1 MKAPNILD
9 GEGTRMLLP
18 FRALVR
24 QTTLAQRFMLASLII
39 LIAGMAGIG
48 VWIGNEIKNGV
59 IHRTGATT
67 ALYVDSFVTPILQE
81 LGSTGTLSPQ
91 RREQLSDLLQD
102 TSMGQQI
109 VTFRVWDPTG
119 KVIFS
124 TDEATVGKSFP
135 IKEGLA
141 DAIWGQVSSE
151 ISQLEAEEN
160 APQRAIRSELLETY
174 SPVRLSGTNEVIA
187 VAEFYQTVDAL
198 NQEIAAAQRRS
209 WLVVGA
215 VTLVIYL
222 LLAGFV
228 RRSSDTIEQQQM
240 TLNDQISRLTELLA
254 QNRELHDRVRR
265 AAGSVATLNERFLRR
280 IGSELH
286 DGPAQDLG
294 LALLKLDALIG
305 RWEQSQAAP
314 EFVNELTGIQS
325 SLQNAQKEV
334 RAIST
339 GLSLPQ
345 LAELSLPE
353 TVLRVV
359 RTHERRTGSRVRL
372 DMAALPEQ
380 AALPVKITVYRVLQ
394 ESLSNSYR
402 HAGGANQQVRAF
414 MDGDVLAL
422 EVSDEGP
429 GFVAQP
435 AATFNGHLG
444 LAGMRERV
452 ESLGG
457 VFSVKSE
464 PGKGT
469 QVTARLGLSPGAAE
483 GDDER

>member
-1 MKAPNILD
+1 MS
-9 GEGTRMLLP
+9 MP
-18 FRALVR
+18 FLFPAR
-24 QTTLAQRFMLASLII
+24 QATLAQRFMLASLII

-67 ALYVDSFVTPILQE
+67 ALYVDSFVAPILQE
-81 LGSTGTLSPQ
+81 FGSTSTLSPQ
-91 RREQLSDLLQD
+91 GHEQLNKLLQD

-119 KVIFS
+119 KVVFS
-124 TDEATVGKSFP
+124 TDNTTVGKTFP
-135 IKEGLA
+135 ISEGLA
-141 DAIWGQVSSE
+141 SAIWGQVSSE

-160 APQRAIRSELLETY
+160 AQQRAIDSELLETY

-215 VTLVIYL
+215 VTLFIYL

-228 RRSSDTIEQQQM
+228 RRASDTIEQQRA
-240 TLNDQISRLTELLA
+240 TLNEQISRLTELLA

-294 LALLKLDALIG
+294 LALLKLDALVG
-305 RWEQSQAAP
+305 RWEQSQAATG
-314 EFVNELTGIQS
+314 FVEELTSIQS
-325 SLQNAQKEV
+325 ALQNAQKEV

-345 LAELSLPE
+345 LVELSLRE
-353 TVLRVV
+353 TVIRAV
-359 RTHERRTGSRVRL
+359 RAHERRTGSRVKL
-372 DMAALPEQ
+372 EVAPLPEQ

-394 ESLSNSYR
+394 ESLNNAYR
-402 HAGGANQQVRAF
+402 HAGAANQSIRVF
-414 MDGDVLAL
+414 MDGDLLAL

-429 GFVAQP
+429 GFVPQSS
-435 AATFNGHLG
+435 ATFNGHLG

-457 VFSVKSE
+457 TFSVKSE
-464 PGKGT
+464 LGKGT
-469 QVTARLGLSPGAAE
+469 QVTARLVLRAEEGAN
-483 GDDER
+483 ER

>member
-1 MKAPNILD
+1 MS
-9 GEGTRMLLP
+9 RP
-18 FRALVR
+18 FRVAVK
-24 QTTLAQRFMLASLII
+24 QATLAQRFMLASLII
-39 LIAGMAGIG
+39 LIVGMAGIG
-48 VWIGNEIKNGV
+48 LWIGNEIKNGV

-67 ALYVDSFVTPILQE
+67 ALYVDSFVAPILQE
-81 LGSTGTLSPQ
+81 LGSTGTLSPEHH
-91 RREQLSDLLQD
+91 EQLSKLLQD
-102 TSMGQQI
+102 TPMGQQI
-109 VTFRVWDPTG
+109 VTFKVWDPTG
-119 KVIFS
+119 KVVYS
-124 TDEATVGKSFP
+124 TDDTIGQTFP
-135 IKEGLA
+135 ISEGLA
-141 DAIWGQVSSE
+141 TAIWGQVSSE

-160 APQRAIRSELLETY
+160 VAQRAIRSELLETY
-174 SPVRLSGTNEVIA
+174 SPVRLSGTSEVIA

-228 RRSSDTIEQQQM
+228 RRASDTIERQQA
-240 TLNDQISRLTELLA
+240 TLNDQISRLTELLG
-254 QNRELHDRVRR
+254 QNKELHERVRR

-294 LALLKLDALIG
+294 LVLLKLDALIG
-305 RWEQSQAAP
+305 RSEQAQTAP
-314 EFVNELTGIQS
+314 AFVEDLTSIQS
-325 SLQNAQKEV
+325 SLQSAHKEI
-334 RAIST
+334 RAISG

-353 TVLRVV
+353 TVIRAV
-359 RTHERRTGSRVRL
+359 RAHERRTGSRVKL
-372 DMAALPEQ
+372 DVAPLPEQ
-380 AALPVKITVYRVLQ
+380 AALPVKITVFRVLQ
-394 ESLSNSYR
+394 ESLNNAYR
-402 HAGGANQQVRAF
+402 HAAGANQQIRAF

-429 GFVAQP
+429 GFVP
-435 AATFNGHLG
+435 LPSTTFDGHLG

-457 VFSVKSE
+457 TFSVKSE
-464 PGKGT
+464 IGKGT
-469 QVTARLGLSPGAAE
+469 RVTARLDLRAE
-483 GDDER
+483 EGSDER

>member
-1 MKAPNILD
+1 MSI
-9 GEGTRMLLP
+9 P
-18 FRALVR
+18 FLFPAR
-24 QTTLAQRFMLASLII
+24 QATLAQRFMLASLII

-48 VWIGNEIKNGV
+48 AWIGNEIKNGV

-67 ALYVDSFVTPILQE
+67 ALYVDSFVAPLLQE
-81 LGSTGTLSPQ
+81 LGRTGTLSPQ
-91 RREQLSDLLQD
+91 HHEQLKTLLQD
-102 TSMGQQI
+102 TPMGQQI
-109 VTFRVWDPTG
+109 VTFRVWDPAG

-124 TDEATVGKSFP
+124 TDDSTVGKTFP
-135 IKEGLA
+135 VSGGLA
-141 DAIWGQVSSE
+141 QAIWGQVSSK
-151 ISQLEAEEN
+151 ISQLEQEEN
-160 APQRAIRSELLETY
+160 APQRAIHSELLETY
-174 SPVRLSGTNEVIA
+174 SPVRLSGTSEVIA

-228 RRSSDTIEQQQM
+228 RRASNTIERQQV
-240 TLNDQISRLTELLA
+240 TLNNQISRLTALLA
-254 QNRELHDRVRR
+254 QNKELHDRVRR
-265 AAGSVATLNERFLRR
+265 AAGSVATLNEGFLRR

-294 LALLKLDALIG
+294 LALLKLDALSS

-314 EFVNELTGIQS
+314 ELVEELTGIQS
-325 SLQNAQKEV
+325 SLQHAQKEI

-345 LAELSLPE
+345 LAELSLPR
-353 TVLRVV
+353 TVIRAV
-359 RTHERRTGSRVRL
+359 RAHERRTGSRVKL
-372 DMAALPEQ
+372 EVGPLPEQ
-380 AALPVKITVYRVLQ
+380 AALPVKITAYRVLQ
-394 ESLSNSYR
+394 ESLNNGYR
-402 HAGGANQQVRAF
+402 HAGGAHQQIRVF
-414 MDGDVLAL
+414 MDGDLLAL

-429 GFVAQP
+429 GFAP
-435 AATFNGHLG
+435 PSSAAFNGHLG

-457 VFSVKSE
+457 TFSVKSE

-469 QVTARLGLSPGAAE
+469 QVTARLALRVEE
-483 GDDER
+483 GEDE

>member
-1 MKAPNILD
+1 MS
-9 GEGTRMLLP
+9 RP
-18 FRALVR
+18 FRVAVK
-24 QTTLAQRFMLASLII
+24 QATLAQRFMLASLII
-39 LIAGMAGIG
+39 LIVGMAGIG
-48 VWIGNEIKNGV
+48 FWIGNEIKNGV

-67 ALYVDSFVTPILQE
+67 ALYVDSFVAPILQE
-81 LGSTGTLSPQ
+81 LGSTGTLSPEHH
-91 RREQLSDLLQD
+91 EQLSKLLQD
-102 TSMGQQI
+102 TPMGQQI
-109 VTFRVWDPTG
+109 VTFKVWDPAG
-119 KVIFS
+119 KVVYS
-124 TDEATVGKSFP
+124 TDGTAGQTFP
-135 IKEGLA
+135 ISEGLA
-141 DAIWGQVSSE
+141 TAIWGQVSSE
-151 ISQLEAEEN
+151 ISQLEGEEN
-160 APQRAIRSELLETY
+160 VAQRAIRPELLETY
-174 SPVRLSGTNEVIA
+174 SPVRLSGTNQVIA

-228 RRSSDTIEQQQM
+228 RRASDTIEQQRA
-240 TLNDQISRLTELLA
+240 TLNDQIARLTELLA
-254 QNRELHDRVRR
+254 QNKELHDRVRR

-286 DGPAQDLG
+286 DGPSQDLG
-294 LALLKLDALIG
+294 LVSLKLDTLIG

-314 EFVNELTGIQS
+314 GSIEELTGIQS
-325 SLQNAQKEV
+325 SLQNAQKEI

-345 LAELSLPE
+345 LVELSLPE
-353 TVLRVV
+353 TVIRAV
-359 RTHERRTGSRVRL
+359 RAHERRTGSRVQL
-372 DMAALPEQ
+372 DVAPLPEQ

-394 ESLSNSYR
+394 ESLNNSYR
-402 HAGGANQQVRAF
+402 HAGGANQQIRVL
-414 MDGDVLAL
+414 MDGDLLVL

-435 AATFNGHLG
+435 TATFNGHLG

-457 VFSVKSE
+457 TFSVKSE
-464 PGKGT
+464 LGKGT
-469 QVTARLGLSPGAAE
+469 RVTAQLILRPEE
-483 GDDER
+483 GEDER

>member
-1 MKAPNILD
+1 MS
-9 GEGTRMLLP
+9 MP
-18 FRALVR
+18 FRVPAK
-24 QTTLAQRFMLASLII
+24 QATLAHRFMLASLLI

-67 ALYVDSFVTPILQE
+67 ALYVDSFVAPILQE
-81 LGSTGTLSPQ
+81 LGSAGTLSPEHH
-91 RREQLSDLLQD
+91 EQLDKLLQD
-102 TSMGQQI
+102 TPMGQQI
-109 VTFRVWDPTG
+109 VTFQVWNPAG
-119 KVIFS
+119 KVVFS
-124 TDEATVGKSFP
+124 SDIENVGKTFP
-135 IKEGLA
+135 ISEGLA
-141 DAIWGQVSSE
+141 HAILGQVSSE

-160 APQRAIRSELLETY
+160 APQRAIRPELLETY
-174 SPVRLSGTNEVIA
+174 SPVRLSGTNQVIA
-187 VAEFYQTVDAL
+187 IAEFYQTVDAL

-215 VTLVIYL
+215 ATLVIYL

-228 RRSSDTIEQQQM
+228 QRASDTIERQRGM
-240 TLNDQISRLTELLA
+240 LSDQISRLTELLA
-254 QNRELHDRVRR
+254 QNKDLHQRVRR

-305 RWEQSQAAP
+305 RWEESHAAP
-314 EFVNELTGIQS
+314 ELVEDLTGIQS

-353 TVLRVV
+353 TVIRAV
-359 RTHERRTGSRVRL
+359 RAHERRTGSHVKL
-372 DMAALPEQ
+372 DVSPLPEQ
-380 AALPVKITVYRVLQ
+380 ASLPVKITVYRVLQ
-394 ESLSNSYR
+394 ESLNNAFR
-402 HAGGANQQVRAF
+402 HAGGANQQIRAF
-414 MDGDVLAL
+414 MDGDLLAL

-429 GFVAQP
+429 GFVPQLSTAL
-435 AATFNGHLG
+435 NGHLG

-457 VFSVKSE
+457 MFSVKSE

-469 QVTARLGLSPGAAE
+469 QVSARLALWAE
-483 GDDER
+483 EGEDERKD

>member
-1 MKAPNILD
+1 MSISFPISSK
-9 GEGTRMLLP
+9 
-18 FRALVR
+18 
-24 QTTLAQRFMLASLII
+24 QTTLTRRFMFASLII

-67 ALYVDSFVTPILQE
+67 ALYVDSFVAPILQE
-81 LGSTGTLSPQ
+81 LGSTATLSPQ
-91 RREQLSDLLQD
+91 RHEQLDKLLQD
-102 TSMGQQI
+102 TPMGQQI

-119 KVIFS
+119 KVIYS
-124 TDEATVGKSFP
+124 TDDATVGETFP
-135 IKEGLA
+135 ISEGLA
-141 DAIWGQVSSE
+141 QAILGQVSSE

-160 APQRAIRSELLETY
+160 APQRAFRSELLETY
-174 SPVRLSGTNEVIA
+174 SPVRLSGTNQVIA

-198 NQEIAAAQRRS
+198 NHEISAAQRRS
-209 WLVVGA
+209 WFVVGA

-222 LLAGFV
+222 LLSGFV
-228 RRSSDTIEQQQM
+228 RRASDTIEQQQV

-254 QNRELHDRVRR
+254 QNRELHERIRR

-294 LALLKLDALIG
+294 LALLKLDAFIA
-305 RWEQSQAAP
+305 RWEQSRGAP
-314 EFVNELTGIQS
+314 GFVEELSSVQS
-325 SLQNAQKEV
+325 SLQHAQKEV

-353 TVLRVV
+353 TVIRAV
-359 RTHERRTGSRVRL
+359 RAHERRTSTRVKL
-372 DMAALPEQ
+372 DVAPLPEQ
-380 AALPVKITVYRVLQ
+380 AALPVKITVYRVIQ
-394 ESLSNSYR
+394 ESLNNSYR
-402 HAGGANQQVRAF
+402 HAGGANQQIRAF
-414 MDGDVLAL
+414 MDGEVLAL
-422 EVSDEGP
+422 EISDEGP
-429 GFVAQP
+429 GFVPQP
-435 AATFNGHLG
+435 AASFNGHLG

-457 VFSVKSE
+457 TFSVKSE
-464 PGKGT
+464 PGNGT
-469 QVTARLGLSPGAAE
+469 QVTARLALRGEE
-483 GDDER
+483 GENER

>member
-1 MKAPNILD
+1 MS
-9 GEGTRMLLP
+9 MP
-18 FRALVR
+18 F
-24 QTTLAQRFMLASLII
+24 QISFKQKTLAQRFMFASLLI

-59 IHRTGATT
+59 IHRSGATT
-67 ALYVDSFVTPILQE
+67 ALYVDSFVAPILQE
-81 LGSTGTLSPQ
+81 LGTTGVLSPEHH
-91 RREQLSDLLQD
+91 EQLSNLLQD
-102 TSMGQQI
+102 TPLGQQI

-124 TDEATVGKSFP
+124 TDQGTIGQTFP
-135 IKEGLA
+135 IGEGLA
-141 DAIWGQVSSE
+141 TAILGQVSSE

-160 APQRAIRSELLETY
+160 VAQRAIRSELLETY
-174 SPVRLSGTNEVIA
+174 SPVRLSGTNQVIA

-198 NQEIAAAQRRS
+198 NREIAAAQRRS

-215 VTLVIYL
+215 VTLFIYL

-228 RRSSDTIEQQQM
+228 RRASDTIERQRM

-254 QNRELHDRVRR
+254 QNKELHDRVRR

-305 RWEQSQAAP
+305 RWEQSQLAP
-314 EFVNELTGIQS
+314 GFVEELNSIQS
-325 SLQNAQKEV
+325 ALQNAQKEV
-334 RAIST
+334 RAISS

-345 LAELSLPE
+345 LAELSLPK
-353 TVLRVV
+353 TVIRAV
-359 RTHERRTGSRVRL
+359 RAHERRTGSRVKL
-372 DMAALPEQ
+372 DVATLPEQ
-380 AALPVKITVYRVLQ
+380 AALPVKITVYRVIQ
-394 ESLSNSYR
+394 ESLNNSYR
-402 HAGGANQQVRAF
+402 HAGGANQQIRAF

-422 EVSDEGP
+422 EVSDDGP
-429 GFVAQP
+429 GFVPQP
-435 AATFNGHLG
+435 TATFNGHLG

-457 VFSVKSE
+457 TFSVQSE
-464 PGKGT
+464 LGKGT
-469 QVTARLGLSPGAAE
+469 QVTARLTLRAE
-483 GDDER
+483 EGENER

>member
-1 MKAPNILD
+1 MS
-9 GEGTRMLLP
+9 MP
-18 FRALVR
+18 FRVPVKQA
-24 QTTLAQRFMLASLII
+24 TLAQRFMLASLII

-48 VWIGNEIKNGV
+48 LWVGDQIKNGV

-67 ALYVDSFVTPILQE
+67 ALYVDSFVAPILQD

-91 RREQLSDLLQD
+91 RHEQLDKLLQD

-124 TDEATVGKSFP
+124 TDDASVGKTFP
-135 IKEGLA
+135 ISDGLA
-141 DAIWGQVSSE
+141 QSILGQVSSE
-151 ISQLEAEEN
+151 IGQLEVAEN
-160 APQRAIRSELLETY
+160 APQSAIRSELLETY

-187 VAEFYQTVDAL
+187 VAEFYQTVDSL
-198 NQEIAAAQRRS
+198 NQEISAAQRRS

-228 RRSSDTIEQQQM
+228 QRASDTIEQQQA
-240 TLNDQISRLTELLA
+240 TLNDQISRLTELLG
-254 QNRELHDRVRR
+254 QNRELHQRVRR
-265 AAGSVATLNERFLRR
+265 AAASVATLNERSLRR

-286 DGPAQDLG
+286 DGPSQDLG
-294 LALLKLDALIG
+294 LVLLKLDALIG
-305 RWEQSQAAP
+305 RSEQSQATSA
-314 EFVNELTGIQS
+314 FVEELKSIQS
-325 SLQNAQKEV
+325 PLENAQKEI
-334 RAIST
+334 RAISS

-353 TVLRVV
+353 TVIRAV
-359 RTHERRTGSRVRL
+359 RAHERRTGSRVKL
-372 DMAALPEQ
+372 DVAPLPEQ

-394 ESLSNSYR
+394 ESLNNAYR
-402 HAGGANQQVRAF
+402 HAGGAGQQIRAS
-414 MDGDVLAL
+414 MEGDLLAL
-422 EVSDEGP
+422 EISDEGP
-429 GFVAQP
+429 GFAGQP

-457 VFSVKSE
+457 TFSVKSE
-464 PGKGT
+464 IGKGT
-469 QVTARLGLSPGAAE
+469 KVTARLALRAE
-483 GDDER
+483 EGNDER

>member
-1 MKAPNILD
+1 
-9 GEGTRMLLP
+9 
-18 FRALVR
+18 
-24 QTTLAQRFMLASLII
+24 
-39 LIAGMAGIG
+39 
-48 VWIGNEIKNGV
+48 
-59 IHRTGATT
+59 
-67 ALYVDSFVTPILQE
+67 
-81 LGSTGTLSPQ
+81 
-91 RREQLSDLLQD
+91 
-102 TSMGQQI
+102 MGQQI

-124 TDEATVGKSFP
+124 TDDAAVGKTFP
-135 IKEGLA
+135 ISEGLA
-141 DAIWGQVSSE
+141 QAVWGQVSSE

-160 APQRAIRSELLETY
+160 VAQRAIRSELLETY

-198 NQEIAAAQRRS
+198 NREIAAAQRRS

-215 VTLVIYL
+215 ATLAIYL

-228 RRSSDTIEQQQM
+228 RRSSDTIEQQQA

-254 QNRELHDRVRR
+254 QNEELHERVRR

-305 RWEQSQAAP
+305 RSEQGQGAP
-314 EFVNELTGIQS
+314 GFVEELTGIQS
-325 SLQNAQKEV
+325 SLQNAHREV
-334 RAIST
+334 RAISS

-353 TVLRVV
+353 TVIRAV
-359 RTHERRTGSRVRL
+359 RAHERRTGSRVKL
-372 DMAALPEQ
+372 DVAPLPEQ

-394 ESLSNSYR
+394 ESLNNAYR
-402 HAGGANQQVRAF
+402 HAGGANQQIRVF
-414 MDGDVLAL
+414 MDGDTLAL
-422 EVSDEGP
+422 EVSDDGP
-429 GFVAQP
+429 GFVPQP
-435 AATFNGHLG
+435 SATFNGHLG

-457 VFSVKSE
+457 TFSVKSE

-469 QVTARLGLSPGAAE
+469 QVTARLALRAE
-483 GDDER
+483 EGEDER

>member
-1 MKAPNILD
+1 
-9 GEGTRMLLP
+9 
-18 FRALVR
+18 
-24 QTTLAQRFMLASLII
+24 MLASLLI

-67 ALYVDSFVTPILQE
+67 ALYVDSFVAPILQE
-81 LGSTGTLSPQ
+81 LGSTGALSAQ
-91 RREQLSDLLQD
+91 HHEQLDKLLQD

-124 TDEATVGKSFP
+124 TDDATVGKTYP
-135 IKEGLA
+135 ISQGLA
-141 DAIWGQVSSE
+141 LAILGQVSSE
-151 ISQLEAEEN
+151 ISQLENEEN
-160 APQRAIRSELLETY
+160 ALQRAIRSELLETY

-228 RRSSDTIEQQQM
+228 RRASNTIEQQRA
-240 TLNDQISRLTELLA
+240 TLNDQIARLTELLA
-254 QNRELHDRVRR
+254 QNKELHERVRR

-286 DGPAQDLG
+286 DGPSQDLG
-294 LALLKLDALIG
+294 LVSLKLDALIG

-314 EFVNELTGIQS
+314 EFIEELTSIQS

-345 LAELSLPE
+345 LAELTLPE
-353 TVLRVV
+353 TVIRAV
-359 RTHERRTGSRVRL
+359 RAHERRTGSRVKL
-372 DMAALPEQ
+372 DVAPLPEQ

-394 ESLSNSYR
+394 ESLNNSYR
-402 HAGGANQQVRAF
+402 HAGGANQQIHVH
-414 MDGDVLAL
+414 MDGDLLVL

-429 GFVAQP
+429 GFVPQSST
-435 AATFNGHLG
+435 TFNGHLG

-457 VFSVKSE
+457 TFSVKSE
-464 PGKGT
+464 PGHGT
-469 QVTARLGLSPGAAE
+469 QVVAHLALRAGG